1 MMPGNSS
8 NSCVTSSTLRWT
20 PPNETP
26 VAAAPSW
33 ISTLDFEST
42 FDQAK
47 SQALD
52 AIRQW
57 YPQRQSQSLDLTN
70 VEACVAIKNHQR
82 AIVHDNPAYQ
92 LFFSRVPQQH
102 GKCGDANYLYRSSKI
117 AQNTDELIAEGIRS
131 LDCEHEGTD
140 ASGQSYSFRT
150 FKCQLGELR
159 DPNYFIFGMT
169 RPIACLGKSEVD
181 REKSLM
187 DLLEIFQSLD
197 AIDQRTCRLDAKGDS
212 TKDIAA
218 AVNMS
223 PRAIE
228 IRRKKMFDLF
238 GVDRPMELVRI
249 TIRLEE
255 HGLLP
260 N

>member
-1 MMPGNSS
+1 MPGNSS
-8 NSCVTSSTLRWT
+8 NSCVTSSTPRW
-20 PPNETP
+20 
-26 VAAAPSW
+26 A
-33 ISTLDFEST
+33 STLDFEST

-52 AIRQW
+52 AIRYW
-57 YPQRQSQSLDLTN
+57 YPQRQSHQLDLSN
-70 VEACVAIKNHQR
+70 IEACVAIKNHER

-92 LFFSRVPQQH
+92 LFFARVSSAS
-102 GKCGDANYLYRSSKI
+102 GKSTDAHSLYRASRI
-117 AQNTDELIAEGIRS
+117 AQNTDELIAEGIHS
-131 LDCEHEGTD
+131 LDCEHDGKD
-140 ASGQSYSFRT
+140 ASGQTYSFRT

-159 DPNYFIFGMT
+159 DPNYFIFSMS
-169 RPIACLGKSEVD
+169 RPIACLGKPEVD
-181 REKSLM
+181 REKSLA
-187 DLLEIFQSLD
+187 DLLEIFKSLD
-197 AIDQRTCRLDAKGDS
+197 AIDQRTCRMDAKGES

-218 AVNMS
+218 TVKLS

-228 IRRKKMFDLF
+228 IRRKKMFELF
-238 GVDRPMELVRI
+238 GVERPMELVRI